1 MNIDTIRIFCDLVE
15 MQNFSRTADKHG
27 VSQSAVSQ
35 QIAQLELTHKCQLIN
50 RKKRPPS
57 LTPAGE
63 IFFLA
68 GKEILE
74 RYDRLVS
81 DLTNQNKSPARIN
94 LAAIFSIGMHTLQP
108 FVKKFMAKYPNVYL
122 HVEYCSAATIYDR
135 LQKGDIDFGLVAVP
149 RKMRNIDVFPFEDEP
164 MVLVCG
170 PSHPLAALA
179 QIDIHEL
186 QGIEFIAF
194 DKGVPTRSLTD
205 SILAQY
211 GVTVR
216 MALEFD
222 NIETIKRAVEISS
235 TAVSILP
242 EPTIQTERAANTLR
256 ALSFMNDRFIR
267 PTAILVR
274 KDKRQSQASRY
285 LLELLQKQKSLE
297 ER

>member
-1 MNIDTIRIFCDLVE
+1 MNLETIRIFCDLVE

-27 VSQSAVSQ
+27 ISQSAVSQ
-35 QIAQLELTHKCQLIN
+35 QIAQLELIHKCQLIN

-57 LTPAGE
+57 LTPSGE

-68 GKEILE
+68 GKEILD
-74 RYDRLVS
+74 RYDRMVS
-81 DLTNQNKSPARIN
+81 DLANQSKSPTRIN

-122 HVEYCSAATIYDR
+122 HIEYCDAAAIYDR
-135 LQKGDIDFGLVAVP
+135 LQKGDIDFGMVAVP

-164 MVLVCG
+164 LVLVCG
-170 PSHPLAALA
+170 PGHSLASRT

-194 DKGVPTRSLTD
+194 DKGVPTRTLID
-205 SILAQY
+205 SILGQY

-216 MALEFD
+216 IALEFD

-242 EPTIQTERAANTLR
+242 EPAIQTERTANSLR
-256 ALSFMNDRFIR
+256 AMSFVNDRFIR
-267 PTAILVR
+267 PTAVLVR
-274 KDKRQSQASRY
+274 KDKRHSQAGRY
-285 LLELLQKQKSLE
+285 LLELLQRQKSLE